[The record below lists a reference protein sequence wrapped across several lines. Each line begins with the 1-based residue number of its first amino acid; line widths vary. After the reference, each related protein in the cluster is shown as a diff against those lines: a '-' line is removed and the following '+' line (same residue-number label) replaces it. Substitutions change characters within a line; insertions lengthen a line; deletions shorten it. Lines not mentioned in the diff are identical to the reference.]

1 VTPSPRGVACL
12 GLLTRLR
19 IFRRRCAKPGL
30 RPGSLSGYRSAVR
43 PLGIMAVMVVA
54 PAEVAEVHV
63 MVMVAISK
71 ASVVV
76 MIVMS
81 RTRLGISAESD
92 KREQSYYYSSHQFA

>member
-1 VTPSPRGVACL
+1 
-12 GLLTRLR
+12 
-19 IFRRRCAKPGL
+19 
-30 RPGSLSGYRSAVR
+30 
-43 PLGIMAVMVVA
+43 MAVMVVA

-81 RTRLGISAESD
+81 RTRLGISAEGD